1 MYEYDGDQYT
11 LQELQD
17 SARAQNLDF
26 DVFMKNMRSRGLTEK
41 REQQESLYGPD
52 VDPVVGFAVDVL
64 TTIPQGGL
72 KAVGGIVN
80 YLEAGERTI
89 RNYLYKDLNDEEKQA
104 KFDELE
110 QGGFSLLSE
119 GDDNVFRN
127 AGKFFDQFDA
137 KADQS
142 ITEDIA
148 DGNYAQ
154 AGARAVVTGIESW
167 PSIAAAY
174 MGAPAML
181 ALGVSYA
188 GNKFEEELEKDPQ
201 ANLNQLLL
209 NATGTG
215 AIEAG
220 FEMATRGL
228 LKYAGVIGNQAGATA
243 AKKILQGGMLEL
255 SKNLAGGFVF
265 EGASEAATEVANNIW
280 DSMTIEGREMPTL
293 AQMKYQLGD
302 AFLVGGLV
310 GGTISGIGEIKS
322 KGQAS
327 VDNATITLMPL
338 EEKKQFQQSISNLEN
353 LYRDRRKAKT
363 DDARE
368 IIDEEIIRE
377 TQVAQKIKNDTQSF
391 LENLSSKN
399 IKQYA
404 NNVIEINKLKSQIKD
419 NSDNKT
425 IQRVNSEKIKTLN
438 TTNVN
443 LLEASKTDLAEQQ
456 FKNIQDIAVELEK
469 AGGKKINVLKGN
481 TKDFEKFSAERG
493 VTEEFDYSRRYGGML
508 PVEDADGNITS
519 LDIFINEETVLR
531 DGKVNTSAH
540 EFLHAAVFATLKQ
553 DIEAGEVLGDA
564 VLRALTANKATLRE
578 GSDFNER
585 INSYSKEEGA
595 GEEIIPL
602 TSEAII
608 NKEINLNEGF
618 IGGLKDAFRR
628 FGQKYLNFDMKFD
641 TDQDILNFVKDYS
654 RAIKDPSK
662 LNKALIKVAAQG
674 AKGRLAPQQVTP
686 DPKLA
691 VSKEASDNVQRIY
704 EDQGARGAFEIINEF
719 KPIVNRIVDKR
730 KDAPNFDRQLLTDEI
745 ETGQR
750 GILD

>member
-72 KAVGGIVN
+72 KAVGGVVN
-80 YLEAGERTI
+80 LLEAGERTI
-89 RNYLYKDLNDEEKQA
+89 RNYLYRDLTEEAKQA
-104 KFDELE
+104 KFEELE
-110 QGGFSLLSE
+110 QDGFSLLSK

-127 AGKFFDQFDA
+127 AGEFFDQFDA
-137 KADQS
+137 KAEQS

-181 ALGVSYA
+181 ALGASYA
-188 GNKFEEELEKDPQ
+188 GNKFEEEYEKNPQ

-209 NATGTG
+209 NAVGTG

-228 LKYAGVIGNQAGATA
+228 LKYAGVIGSQVGPTA
-243 AKKILQGGMLEL
+243 ARKILQGGMLEL

-322 KGQAS
+322 RGKAS
-327 VDNATITLMPL
+327 VDNATITLMPI
-338 EEKKQFQQSISNLEN
+338 EEKKKFQQSISNLEN
-353 LYRDRRKAKT
+353 LYRDRRRAKT
-363 DDARE
+363 DDAIE
-368 IIDEEIIRE
+368 VIDQEIIRE

-391 LENLSSKN
+391 LENLSPKN

-404 NNVIEINKLKSQIKD
+404 NNVVEINKLKSQIKD

-425 IQRVNSEKIKTLN
+425 IQRVNSEKIKALN

-443 LLEASKTDLAEQQ
+443 LLEASKTGLAQQQ
-456 FKNIQDIAVELEK
+456 FRNIQDIAVELEK

-481 TKDFEKFSAERG
+481 TKDFEKFSTDRG
-493 VTEEFDYSRRYGGML
+493 VTEKFDYSRRYGGML
-508 PVEDADGNITS
+508 PVEDADGNVTS
-519 LDIFINEETVLR
+519 LDIFINEEAVLR

-553 DIEAGEVLGDA
+553 DVEAGEVLGDA
-564 VLRALTANKATLRE
+564 VLRALTANQATLRE
-578 GSDFNER
+578 GSDFNDR

-595 GEEIIPL
+595 GEEIL
-602 TSEAII
+602 TLTAEAIS
-608 NKEINLNEGF
+608 NNEINLNEGF
-618 IGGLKDAFRR
+618 IGGLKDA
-628 FGQKYLNFDMKFD
+628 
-641 TDQDILNFVKDYS
+641 
-654 RAIKDPSK
+654 
-662 LNKALIKVAAQG
+662 
-674 AKGRLAPQQVTP
+674 
-686 DPKLA
+686 
-691 VSKEASDNVQRIY
+691 
-704 EDQGARGAFEIINEF
+704 
-719 KPIVNRIVDKR
+719 
-730 KDAPNFDRQLLTDEI
+730 
-745 ETGQR
+745 
-750 GILD
+750 